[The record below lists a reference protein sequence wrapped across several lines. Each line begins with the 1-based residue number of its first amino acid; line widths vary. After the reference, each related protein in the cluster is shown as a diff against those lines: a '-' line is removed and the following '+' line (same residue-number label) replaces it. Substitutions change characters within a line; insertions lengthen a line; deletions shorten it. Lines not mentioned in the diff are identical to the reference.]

1 MGNLERLWTFGVMER
16 TIVAIAGQAQVNIAG
31 IQPCTGVLDWLT
43 GCGSALTSLLAN
55 LVLGTVANA
64 PATANLL
71 LGVYFN
77 GLFVIALFKWG
88 RGVADL

>member
-1 MGNLERLWTFGVMER
+1 MGNLERLWTFAVIER
-16 TIVAIAGQAQVNIAG
+16 SIVAIAGQAKIKIDG

-43 GCGSALTSLLAN
+43 GCGSALSSLLAN
-55 LVLGTVANA
+55 IFVGTVTGAPSVANF
-64 PATANLL
+64 L

-88 RGVADL
+88 RGVSDS